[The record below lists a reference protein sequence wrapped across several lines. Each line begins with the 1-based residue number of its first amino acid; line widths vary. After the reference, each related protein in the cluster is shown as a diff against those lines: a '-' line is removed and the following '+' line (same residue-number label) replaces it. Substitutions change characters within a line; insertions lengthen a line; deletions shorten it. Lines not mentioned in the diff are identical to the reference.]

1 MDKVNIKLME
11 GKFPERDKSVSEGR
25 MSNLVKSVSP
35 QSIKVRLVNEDFPF
49 KTSMPSMWDASIS
62 NSETGNAA
70 M

>member
-1 MDKVNIKLME
+1 ME

-35 QSIKVRLVNEDFPF
+35 QFIKISLVKEDLLFKISI
-49 KTSMPSMWDASIS
+49 PSMRDASIS